1 MNAPNLHLNLLRSS
15 EQMSSSPVRV
25 RVMLPILAILGC
37 VGCLVWWGLLFGQ
50 LMVVKSQM
58 SAVQSDLDSK
68 KAQHGEILKNMM
80 SARDLQAELDQLT
93 MYSKGRLTYGKT
105 LAKLAEVMPLKI
117 QLLSIDIPEPPLQD
131 LTPPNVPR
139 GRKVPPLLGPTGTV
153 ETVSLRLMGRTARE
167 TPVLSLIESLEGADF
182 TNMLK
187 IVKNPQSPEMSP
199 KIHSFRQDVSQDAAK
214 SGARLLAFDIEYRCQ
229 ERRFE
234 K

>member
-1 MNAPNLHLNLLRSS
+1 MNAPNLHLNLLRPA

-25 RVMLPILAILGC
+25 RVMLPILAVLGC

-50 LMVVKSQM
+50 EMVVKAQM
-58 SAVQSDLDSK
+58 SSVKSDLDGK

-93 MYSKGRLTYGKT
+93 MYTKGRQTYGSA
-105 LAKLAEVMPLKI
+105 LAKLAEVMPVKI
-117 QLLSIDIPEPPLQD
+117 QLLSIEIPEPSPQN
-131 LTPPNVPR
+131 LTPPKSPT
-139 GRKVPPLLGPTGTV
+139 GKKVPPLLGPTNTV
-153 ETVSLRLMGRTARE
+153 ETVSFRVMGRTARE
-167 TPVLSLIESLEGADF
+167 TPVLSLMESLEGADF

-214 SGARLLAFDIEYRCQ
+214 GGVRLLAFDIEYRCQ

>member
-1 MNAPNLHLNLLRSS
+1 MKAPNLHLNLLRPS
-15 EQMSSSPVRV
+15 EQLSSSPVRI
-25 RVMLPILAILGC
+25 RVMLPVLAVLGC

-50 LMVVKSQM
+50 LLVVKAQM
-58 SAVQSDLDSK
+58 SSVQTDLDSK

-93 MYSKGRLTYGKT
+93 MYANGRRTYGST
-105 LAKLAEVMPLKI
+105 LAKLAEVMPTKI
-117 QLLSIDIPEPPLQD
+117 QLLSVVIPEQPLQN
-131 LTPPNVPR
+131 LTPPNVPP
-139 GRKVPPLLGPTGTV
+139 GKKVPPLLGPTGTV
-153 ETVSLRLMGRTARE
+153 ETVSLRLMGRTATE
-167 TPVLSLIESLEGADF
+167 TPVLSLMKSLEDPDF
-182 TNMLK
+182 TNTLR

-214 SGARLLAFDIEYRCQ
+214 GGMRLLAFDIEYRCQ